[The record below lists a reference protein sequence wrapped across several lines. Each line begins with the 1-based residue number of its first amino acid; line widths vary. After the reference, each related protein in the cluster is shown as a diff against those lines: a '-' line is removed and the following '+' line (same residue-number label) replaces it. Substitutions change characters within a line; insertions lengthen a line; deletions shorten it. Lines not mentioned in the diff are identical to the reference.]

1 MTRHI
6 LILCSGNICRSPVAA
21 ALLAHELPGKTI
33 RSAGLAAPVG
43 APADP
48 LAIEFAAARGLDL
61 SVHRAQLVTF
71 AMCRAADLV
80 LVMEQRHA
88 AELRRRYPQV
98 WGKVFRLGEAAGS
111 DIADPYRKSR
121 KTFEA
126 ACIDVAAGVT
136 AWVRRIR
143 ELDCSRGL
151 PRQPVVHCE

>member
-6 LILCSGNICRSPVAA
+6 LVLCSGNVCRSPVAA

-48 LAIEFAAARGLDL
+48 MAIEFAAARGLDL
-61 SVHRAQLVTF
+61 SVHRAQHVTF
-71 AMCRAADLV
+71 AMCRAADLI

-98 WGKVFRLGEAAGS
+98 WGKVFRLGEAAHL
-111 DIADPYRKSR
+111 DIADPYRKPR

-126 ACIDVAAGVT
+126 ACIDVAAGVA
-136 AWVRRIR
+136 AWAGRIR
-143 ELDCSRGL
+143 ELECSRVL
-151 PRQPVVHCE
+151 PRQLVVHCE